1 MSCLAN
7 FMPPFGHC
15 VIALSSA
22 SSSVGA
28 QDRCSWSSFGIASG
42 SLPADV
48 APSSNFASTPA
59 TFSVVAPG
67 VMMPSQ
73 RAPVFLAVIGPAVAT

>member
-1 MSCLAN
+1 
-7 FMPPFGHC
+7 MPPLGHWDM
-15 VIALSSA
+15 ALSSA

-28 QDRCSWSSFGIASG
+28 QERWSCSSFAIASG
-42 SLPADV
+42 SLPAER
-48 APSSNFASTPA
+48 APSSNFASTEA

-73 RAPVFLAVIGPAVAT
+73 RAPVFFAVIGPAVAT